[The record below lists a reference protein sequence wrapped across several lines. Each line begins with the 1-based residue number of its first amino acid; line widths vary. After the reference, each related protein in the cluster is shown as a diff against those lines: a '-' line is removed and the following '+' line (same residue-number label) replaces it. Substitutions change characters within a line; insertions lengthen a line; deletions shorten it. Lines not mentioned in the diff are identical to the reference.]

1 MACTSNASKTR
12 IMPIA
17 LQTSEL
23 LLPDGLGLMK
33 AISAVVE
40 VLRLAFELQRTMQR
54 KYPSSRW

>member
-1 MACTSNASKTR
+1 MACTSNTSKTR

>member
-1 MACTSNASKTR
+1 
-12 IMPIA
+12 MPIA

>member
-1 MACTSNASKTR
+1 MACTSKTR
-12 IMPIA
+12 IVPIA

-33 AISAVVE
+33 AISTLVE
-40 VLRLAFELQRTMQR
+40 ILRLAFELQRTMQR

>member
-1 MACTSNASKTR
+1 MACTFKTR

-23 LLPDGLGLMK
+23 LLPNGLGLMK
-33 AISAVVE
+33 AFGTLVE
-40 VLRLAFELQRTMQR
+40 ILRLAFELQRTMQR